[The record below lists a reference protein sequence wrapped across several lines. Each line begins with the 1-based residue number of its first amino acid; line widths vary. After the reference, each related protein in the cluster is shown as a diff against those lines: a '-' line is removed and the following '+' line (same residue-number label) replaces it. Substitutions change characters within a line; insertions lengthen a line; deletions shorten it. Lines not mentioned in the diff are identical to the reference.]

1 MAFAEQFALPTEGEI
16 GGPFSRRNDLGEWF
30 RLRWGRIR
38 FDLSWG
44 KDINLKV
51 LLKVFRRDG
60 TCEKLLVDT
69 DPYEIEWDR
78 HKRVTR
84 DFYLLPESAKF
95 GRISCVKF
103 AFIVHRG
110 ENSIPSEHEYVL
122 FDSGTFDS
130 DTPVNRRLSANPAGP
145 NIHHTIELDPGILQR
160 DVDWHNK
167 HFESLAVVQKFTRGV
182 VSHPYH
188 PKRYIH
194 DRIDAVIW
202 QHKNCPQKPASIKVC
217 VDCIDDTD
225 FVSHLLY
232 AASQGVDIQCIVD
245 WRKMTLTNS
254 DNYVRLKRSSI
265 DLLGVFCSS
274 RDPRVEVSPDMHM
287 KFILFGDEDCLEGS
301 FNITFDRW
309 GANWESGLTFRS
321 FGVSRLLDNIFQ
333 SIRGG
338 VIQRYEVEAFSHF
351 NLLYT
356 FGRHFTRGGKVY
368 RPPHAI
374 LSEIN
379 RARRSIHCCL
389 FLLGEM
395 QGEFG
400 DSVVDALISAQ
411 RRGVDVQLIL
421 NGHVIRQGD
430 PTRECTMDEEL
441 RRPLIPAVARLERS
455 GISVFLAYGV
465 HDQRVPYCPL
475 HAKYCVIDQQVVL
488 DGSFNWYNTS
498 VFSHDLLVT
507 LSNSDLARA
516 YHNEFD
522 YTRGCLR
529 FPSLHDHAQR

>member
-1 MAFAEQFALPTEGEI
+1 MSFAEHYALPTNGEM
-16 GGPFSRRNDLGEWF
+16 GEPFSRRNDLGEWF

-84 DFYLLPESAKF
+84 DFYLLPESSKF
-95 GRISCVKF
+95 GRICCVKF

-110 ENSIPSEHEYVL
+110 ENSIPSEHEYL
-122 FDSGTFDS
+122 LLDAGAFDS
-130 DTPVNRRLSANPAGP
+130 DATVHRRISTTSLGP
-145 NIHHTIELDPGILQR
+145 NLYQTIELDPAILQR
-160 DVDWHNK
+160 DVDWHNR

-194 DRIDAVIW
+194 DRIDAMIW
-202 QHKNCPQKPASIKVC
+202 QHRTCPQKPVSIKVC

-232 AASQGVDIQCIVD
+232 AAAQGVDIQCIVD

-321 FGVSRLLDNIFQ
+321 YGVSRLLDNIFQ

-338 VIQRYEVEAFSHF
+338 VVQRYEVDAWSHF

-356 FGRHFTRGGKVY
+356 FGRHFTHGSKIY

-379 RARRSIHCCL
+379 RAKRSIRCCL

-395 QGEFG
+395 QGDYG

-411 RRGVDVQLIL
+411 RRGVDVQVIL
-421 NGHVIRQGD
+421 NGHVTRQGD
-430 PTRECTMDEEL
+430 PTKECTMEEEL
-441 RRPLIPAVARLERS
+441 RRPLVPAVARLEKS
-455 GISVFLAYGV
+455 GVSVFLAYGV

-498 VFSHDLLVT
+498 AFSHDLLVV
-507 LSNSDLARA
+507 LSNADLARA
-516 YHNEFD
+516 YLAEFE
-522 YTRGCLR
+522 YTRGRLR
-529 FPSLHDHAQR
+529 YPNAQAYSSR

>member
-1 MAFAEQFALPTEGEI
+1 MAFAEHYAEPTEAEI
-16 GGPFSRRNDLGEWF
+16 GDPFSRRNDLGESF
-30 RLRWGRIR
+30 RLRWGRVR
-38 FDLSWG
+38 FDLFWG

-69 DPYEIEWDR
+69 DPYEIDWDH

-95 GRISCVKF
+95 GRISCVKC

-110 ENSIPSEHEYVL
+110 EHSISSEHEYVL
-122 FDSGTFDS
+122 FDSSVFDS
-130 DTPVNRRLSANPAGP
+130 DVPASRKVSTRALAP
-145 NIHHTIELDPGILQR
+145 NLYQTTELDPGILQR
-160 DVDWHNK
+160 DVEWHNR
-167 HFESLAVVQKFTRGV
+167 HFESLAAVPKFTRGV
-182 VSHPYH
+182 VNHPYH

-194 DRIDAVIW
+194 DRIDDVIA
-202 QHKNCPQKPASIKVC
+202 QHRTSPQKPACIKVC

-225 FVSHLLY
+225 FVSHLLF
-232 AASQGVDIQCIVD
+232 AASQGVDVQCIVD

-254 DNYVRLKRSSI
+254 DNYLRLKRSSI
-265 DLLGVFCSS
+265 DLLGIFCTS
-274 RDPRVEVSPDMHM
+274 RDPRVEVAPDMHM
-287 KFILFGDEDCLEGS
+287 KFILFGPEDCLQGS
-301 FNITFDRW
+301 FNITFERW
-309 GANWESGLTFRS
+309 GANWESGITFRS

-338 VIQRYEVEAFSHF
+338 VIQRYEVDASSHF

-356 FGRHFTRGGKVY
+356 FGRHFTHGGRVY

-379 RARRSIHCCL
+379 RAKSSIRCCL

-395 QGEFG
+395 QGEYG
-400 DSVVDALISAQ
+400 DTVVDALIAA
-411 RRGVDVQLIL
+411 RHRGVDVQAIF

-430 PTRECTMDEEL
+430 PTKACSMDEEL
-441 RRPLIPAVARLERS
+441 RRPLVPAVARLERS
-455 GISVFLAYGV
+455 GVPVFLAYGI

-475 HAKYCVIDQQVVL
+475 HAKYCVIDRQIVL

-498 VFSHDLLVT
+498 AFSHDLLVV
-507 LSNSDLARA
+507 LSNADLARA
-516 YHNEFD
+516 YLNEFE

-529 FPSLHDHAQR
+529 ILDARELATR

>member
-1 MAFAEQFALPTEGEI
+1 MPFAEQYAVPIEVDIGE
-16 GGPFSRRNDLGEWF
+16 PFSRRNDLGEWF

-44 KDINLKV
+44 KEINLKV

-60 TCEKLLVDT
+60 TCEKLLIDT
-69 DPYEIEWDR
+69 DPYDIEWDR

-95 GRISCVKF
+95 GRISFVKC
-103 AFIVHRG
+103 AFIVHRS
-110 ENSIPSEHEYVL
+110 EHSIPSEHEYVL
-122 FDSGTFDS
+122 LDSSVFDS
-130 DTPVNRRLSANPAGP
+130 DAPFSRRISTTSLSP
-145 NIHHTIELDPGILQR
+145 NLYQTCELDPGILQR
-160 DVDWHNK
+160 DVEWHNR

-182 VSHPYH
+182 VDHPFH

-194 DRIDAVIW
+194 DQIDDVIR
-202 QHKNCPQKPASIKVC
+202 QRRTFPQKPASIKVC

-232 AASQGVDIQCIVD
+232 AATQGVEIQCIVD

-301 FNITFDRW
+301 FNITFERW

-321 FGVSRLLDNIFQ
+321 YGVSRLLDNIFQ

-338 VIQRYEVEAFSHF
+338 VIQRYEVDASSHF

-356 FGRHFTRGGKVY
+356 FGRHFTHGGRVY
-368 RPPHAI
+368 RPQHAI

-379 RARRSIHCCL
+379 RAKRSIRCCL

-395 QGEFG
+395 QGDYG
-400 DSVVDALISAQ
+400 DSVVDALISA
-411 RRGVDVQLIL
+411 RRRNVDVQVIL
-421 NGHVIRQGD
+421 NGHVTRQGD
-430 PTRECTMDEEL
+430 PTKECTMDEEL
-441 RRPLIPAVARLERS
+441 RRPLVPAVARLERS
-455 GISVFLAYGV
+455 GVPVFLAYGV

-498 VFSHDLLVT
+498 AFSHDLLVV
-507 LSNSDLARA
+507 LSNTELARA
-516 YHNEFD
+516 YLNEFE

-529 FPSLHDHAQR
+529 FPSAHEFAPR

>member
-1 MAFAEQFALPTEGEI
+1 MAFAEQYALPTEGEI
-16 GGPFSRRNDLGEWF
+16 GAPFSRRNDLGEWF

-38 FDLSWG
+38 FDLFWG

-51 LLKVFRRDG
+51 LLKVFRCDG

-84 DFYLLPESAKF
+84 DFYLLPESPKF
-95 GRISCVKF
+95 GRICYVKF

-110 ENSIPSEHEYVL
+110 ENSIPSEHEYL
-122 FDSGTFDS
+122 LLDTGAFDS
-130 DTPVNRRLSANPAGP
+130 DAAVHRRISTTSLGP
-145 NIHHTIELDPGILQR
+145 NLYQTIELDPGILQR
-160 DVDWHNK
+160 DVDWHNR

-182 VSHPYH
+182 VTHPYH

-194 DRIDAVIW
+194 ERIDDMIW
-202 QHKNCPQKPASIKVC
+202 QRRTCPQKPVSIKVC

-232 AASQGVDIQCIVD
+232 AADQGVDIQCIVD

-254 DNYVRLKRSSI
+254 DNYVRLKHSSI

-287 KFILFGDEDCLEGS
+287 KFIIFGDEDCIEGS

-309 GANWESGLTFRS
+309 GANWESGMTFHS
-321 FGVSRLLDNIFQ
+321 FGVCRLLDNIFQ

-338 VIQRYEVEAFSHF
+338 VIQRYEVDAWSHF

-356 FGRHFTRGGKVY
+356 FGRHFTQGGKIY

-379 RARRSIHCCL
+379 RAKRSIRCCL

-395 QGEFG
+395 QGDYG
-400 DSVVDALISAQ
+400 DSVVDTLVSAQ
-411 RRGVDVQLIL
+411 RRGVDVQVIL
-421 NGHVIRQGD
+421 NGHVTRQGD
-430 PTRECTMDEEL
+430 PTKECTMDEEL
-441 RRPLIPAVARLERS
+441 RRPLVPAAARLERS
-455 GISVFLAYGV
+455 GVPVFLAYGL

-488 DGSFNWYNTS
+488 DGSLNWYNTS
-498 VFSHDLLVT
+498 AFSHDLLVV
-507 LSNSDLARA
+507 LSNTDLARA
-516 YHNEFD
+516 YLNEFE

-529 FPSLHDHAQR
+529 YPSAQAYSSR